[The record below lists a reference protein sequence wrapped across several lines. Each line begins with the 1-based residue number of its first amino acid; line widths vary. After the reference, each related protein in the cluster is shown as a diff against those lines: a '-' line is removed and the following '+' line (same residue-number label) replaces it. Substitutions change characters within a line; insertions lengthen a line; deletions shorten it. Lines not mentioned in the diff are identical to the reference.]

1 MDVHLKLQ
9 DLSDSWI
16 TTAAPMEPFSLSKD
30 RHAKCVACSDVS
42 CWLPANSSRP
52 WGSAVLGSRL
62 RGSPDAAELR
72 HTFTLIVYDCQTST
86 ESVLAEAVFKDVRRP
101 RHRVLSMAL

>member
-1 MDVHLKLQ
+1 M
-9 DLSDSWI
+9 
-16 TTAAPMEPFSLSKD
+16 
-30 RHAKCVACSDVS
+30 
-42 CWLPANSSRP
+42 
-52 WGSAVLGSRL
+52 LGSRL